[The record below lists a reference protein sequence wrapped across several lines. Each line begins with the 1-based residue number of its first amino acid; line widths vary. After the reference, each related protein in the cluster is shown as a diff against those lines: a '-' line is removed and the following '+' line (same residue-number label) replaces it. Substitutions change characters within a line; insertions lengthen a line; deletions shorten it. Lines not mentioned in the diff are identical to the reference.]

1 MAKTI
6 AALFDNRT
14 DAYNAV
20 QDMLDH
26 DYPHDT
32 ISVLT
37 HDDTRTEVPLA
48 PAEMPSAV
56 EEGVGIGAAYGGF
69 SGLVIGLSALLVPG
83 IGPVLV
89 VGPLTAALMG
99 AGLGAAA
106 GGLMGALT
114 EMGLPEEQAHYYNEG
129 VQSGG
134 MLVTVTTTDDQV
146 AHAAAILAR
155 HNAVDCSKPPE
166 VWREHG
172 WTHTEPHGHMEPAT
186 HATASAVASQD
197 LKSDGSSS

>member
-1 MAKTI
+1 MAQTI

-20 QDMLDH
+20 QDLVDQG
-26 DYPHDT
+26 YPHDT

-37 HDDTRTEVPLA
+37 HDDTRTAVPLA
-48 PAEMPSAV
+48 TEETPSAV
-56 EEGVGIGAAYGGF
+56 EDGVGIGATFGGL

-106 GGLMGALT
+106 GGLMGALAA
-114 EMGLPEEQAHYYNEG
+114 MGLPEEQVHYYNAG

-134 MLVTVTTTDDQV
+134 ILVTVTTTAAQGAPV
-146 AHAAAILAR
+146 AAILAR
-155 HNAVDCSKPPE
+155 HNAVDCSRRPE

-172 WTHTEPHGHMEPAT
+172 WTHPEPHGPLESTP
-186 HATASAVASQD
+186 
-197 LKSDGSSS
+197 